1 MRTKNKLFLLFFIV
15 PFISFSQS
23 QRIERDIIWTG
34 LEQVQVA
41 ENETIPII
49 RFEGSISNFPE
60 DLLPVYYERI
70 ALVNLDFFDR
80 IEIVNKIFEPIPPN
94 EVAVLEG
101 SKNITTQIHVESN
114 LAFDRKKPFATV
126 RFIPIQKNELTGFYE
141 RLVSFDLELIFDQT
155 QVNSLA
161 YKSTNYKSNSVLD
174 SGNWYKIA
182 VSNTGIYKISYDEL
196 NELGLNVSTIN
207 PKHIRVYGNGGGM
220 LPENIN
226 DFRYDDLQENAI
238 QVTGEDD
245 GSFDSGDYIL
255 FYAESPN
262 EWEYSSNDK
271 RLHKSLHLYSDYNY
285 YYITA
290 DLGEGKRIQLQPSSP
305 ALTPTFYSN
314 KFTDAYHHEIEEEN
328 LISSGR
334 MWYGET
340 FDLYNNMEKE
350 ITFPNLDINS
360 KVYLAADVAA
370 RSNVVSSFSFYV
382 NNQLVKTLSIQ
393 PTNSTNINADY
404 AKTKFD
410 STSFI
415 VSGPDLTVKIVYSKP
430 LASSVGYLNF
440 FTLNVIRNL
449 KFTGSQ
455 MIFRDTR
462 TANNSYIT
470 EYTLTKSGSDI
481 TIWNIT
487 DRTNVSKMETTNGND
502 KLIFTIESDKL
513 EEFIAF
519 DGSSYYSAS
528 LVGKVNNQNLHGLG
542 DYEMIIITHPDF
554 TDQANRLADH
564 HINFDNMSVL
574 VVELPQIYNE
584 FSSGAQDISAIRD
597 FVKCMYDKASTNNEP
612 KYLLLFGDASFDYKD
627 RIPDNS
633 NYVPTWES
641 PESLNPVGS
650 YIKDDFF
657 GLLDGDNMID
667 IGIGRFVVS
676 SVNQAKSSVDKTIHY
691 AVNSDEVM
699 GDWRNIICLIADDE
713 DNNLHFNDAEKIAFQ
728 IDTSNQDINI
738 DKIYLDAYEQ
748 VSTPSGERYPKV
760 TQDINTRVDR
770 GALMMNYIGHGGEL
784 GLAHERILKIA
795 DINSW
800 KNWDNMPVF
809 ITATCEFSRF
819 DDPERTS
826 AGEYVFLNPN
836 GGGISLFTTT
846 RATYAGGNLRLNKN
860 INYFALNKFDGEYLR
875 MGDVIRLAKNATGS
889 DDNTRKFALLGDPAL
904 NFAHPQHNVVTATI
918 NNISVQEVT
927 DTIKALSEVT
937 ITGEMQDYLGNKLTS
952 FNGTLF
958 PIVFDKPSKYTT
970 QANDPSSNP
979 ATFYIQ
985 KNALYKGK
993 ASIIN
998 GEWSYSF
1005 IVPKDIAY
1013 SYGYGKLS
1021 YYAKTDSEDAAGNY
1035 MDIIVGGYNDNAS
1048 ADNQGPVVRLYLNDD
1063 SFVYGGITD
1072 ENPSLLAYVYDESGI
1087 NTVGSGI
1094 GHDILAT
1101 LDESGNYILND
1112 YYESELDDFQN
1123 GTITYPFFKLANGHH
1138 QLSLKVWDIY
1148 NNSTTVYTEF
1158 VVADSHQM
1166 ALESVMNYPNPFIE
1180 STRFSFEHNQ
1190 TDQPLEVTIRIFTMN
1205 GQLVRTLTDQYFA
1218 GGYKYHSIA
1227 WKGTDEGGNKL
1238 DQGMYIY
1245 KILVRNYNGSVS
1257 QETDKLIIL
1266 R

>member
-23 QRIERDIIWTG
+23 QRIGRNLIWTG

-41 ENETIPII
+41 ENETISLI
-49 RFEGSISNFPE
+49 RFEGSINDFSD

-70 ALVNLDFFDR
+70 ALINHEFFHHV
-80 IEIVNKIFEPIPPN
+80 EIVNKIFEPLPPN
-94 EVAVLEG
+94 EVAVIEG
-101 SKNITTQIHVESN
+101 SIKITTKIRIESN
-114 LAFDRKKPFATV
+114 LAFDRKKPYATV

-141 RLVSFDLELIFDQT
+141 KLISFDLEIIFDQT
-155 QVNSLA
+155 KVNSLP
-161 YKSTNYKSNSVLD
+161 YKSANYKTNSVLS

-182 VSNTGIYKISYDEL
+182 VSNTGIYKISHDEL
-196 NELGLNVSTIN
+196 SDLGLNVSTIN

-226 DFRYDDLQENAI
+226 EFRYDDLQENAI

-245 GSFDSGDYIL
+245 GSFDAGDYIL

-262 EWEYSSNDK
+262 EWEYSSIDN

-305 ALTPTFYSN
+305 GLTPTFYSN

-328 LISSGR
+328 LISTGR
-334 MWYGET
+334 IWYGET

-350 ITFPNLDINS
+350 ITFPNLDEDS
-360 KVYLAADVAA
+360 KVFLAADVAA
-370 RSNVVSSFSFYV
+370 RSNVGSSFGFYV
-382 NNQLVKTLSIQ
+382 NDQLVKTLSIP
-393 PTNSTNINADY
+393 PTNSSNINADY
-404 AKTKFD
+404 AKTRFD
-410 STSFI
+410 STSFY
-415 VSGPDLTVKIVYSKP
+415 VSGEDLTVKIIYSKP

-440 FTLNVIRNL
+440 FTINVVRDL
-449 KFTGSQ
+449 KYTGSQ

-462 TANNSYIT
+462 TADNTYIT
-470 EYTLTKSGSDI
+470 EYTLTKSGSDV

-487 DRTNVSKMETTNGND
+487 DRTNASKMETNNGNNNL
-502 KLIFTIESDKL
+502 KFTIESDKL

-519 DGSSYYSAS
+519 DGSSYFTAS
-528 LVGKVNNQNLHGLG
+528 LVGKVNNQNLHGL
-542 DYEMIIITHPDF
+542 DHYDMIMVTHPDF
-554 TDQANRLADH
+554 SEQANRLANH
-564 HINFDNMSVL
+564 HINFDNMDVL

-584 FSSGAQDISAIRD
+584 FSSGSQDISAIRD
-597 FVKCMYDKASTNNEP
+597 FVKLIYDKASPGNEP

-657 GLLDGDNMID
+657 GLLDGDNMVD

-676 SVNQAKSSVDKTIHY
+676 SVNQAKSTVDKTIHY

-713 DNNLHFNDAEKIAFQ
+713 DSNLHFNDAEKIAFQ

-770 GALMMNYIGHGGEL
+770 GALIMNYIGHGGEL
-784 GLAHERILKIA
+784 GLAHERILKIV

-800 KNWDNMPVF
+800 KNYDNMPVF

-826 AGEYVFLNPN
+826 AGEHVFLNPN

-860 INYFALNKFDGEYLR
+860 INKYALNKFDDEYLR

-904 NFAHPQHNVVTATI
+904 HFAHPEHNVITATI
-918 NNISVQEVT
+918 NNISIQEVT

-937 ITGEMQDYLGNKLTS
+937 ITGEMQDYFGNKLTS

-970 QANDPSSNP
+970 QANDPGSNP
-979 ATFYIQ
+979 VTFYIQ

-1021 YYAKTDSEDAAGNY
+1021 YYAKTDLEDAAGSY
-1035 MDIIVGGYNDNAS
+1035 LEIIVGGYNDNAS
-1048 ADNQGPVVRLYLNDD
+1048 ADNQGPIVRLYMNDD

-1072 ENPSLLAYVYDESGI
+1072 ENPSLLAYVYDENGI

-1094 GHDILAT
+1094 GHDIMAT

-1123 GTITYPFFKLANGHH
+1123 GTINYPFYSLSNGRHT
-1138 QLSLKVWDIY
+1138 LSLKVWDIY

-1158 VVADSHQM
+1158 VVAESHQM

-1180 STRFSFEHNQ
+1180 STQFSFEHNQ

-1218 GGYKYHSIA
+1218 GGYKYNSIS
-1227 WKGTDEGGNKL
+1227 WKGADEGGNKL
-1238 DQGMYIY
+1238 NQGMYIY
-1245 KILVRNYNGSVS
+1245 KILVRNHNGSVS
-1257 QETDKLIIL
+1257 EETDKLIIL

>member
-23 QRIERDIIWTG
+23 QRLGRELIWTG

-41 ENETIPII
+41 ENETIQLI
-49 RFEGSISNFPE
+49 RFEGSINDFSDN
-60 DLLPVYYERI
+60 LLPVYYERI

-94 EVAVLEG
+94 EVAVIEG

-141 RLVSFDLELIFDQT
+141 RLISFDLELIFDQT
-155 QVNSLA
+155 QANSIT
-161 YKSTNYKSNSVLD
+161 YKSTNYKSNSVLAN
-174 SGNWYKIA
+174 GNWYKIA
-182 VSNTGIYKISYDEL
+182 VSNTGIYKISYSEL
-196 NELGLNVSTIN
+196 SELGLNVSTIN

-220 LPENIN
+220 LPENVN

-255 FYAESPN
+255 FYAQSPN
-262 EWEYSSNDK
+262 EWKYSSNDK

-290 DLGEGKRIQLQPSSP
+290 DLGEGKRIQIQSSSP
-305 ALTPTFYSN
+305 SLTPTFYSN

-370 RSNVVSSFSFYV
+370 RSNVTSSFSFYV
-382 NNQLVKTLSIQ
+382 NDQLVKTLSIS

-440 FTLNVIRNL
+440 FTLNAIRNL

-462 TANNSYIT
+462 TADNSYIT

-502 KLIFTIESDKL
+502 KLIFTVESDKL

-519 DGSSYYSAS
+519 NGSSYYSAS
-528 LVGKVNNQNLHGLG
+528 LVGKVSDQNLHGLG
-542 DYEMIIITHPDF
+542 DYEMIIVTHPDF

-597 FVKCMYDKASTNNEP
+597 FVKLMYDKASAGNEP

-641 PESLNPVGS
+641 PESLNPVSS
-650 YIKDDFF
+650 YI
-657 GLLDGDNMID
+657 
-667 IGIGRFVVS
+667 
-676 SVNQAKSSVDKTIHY
+676 
-691 AVNSDEVM
+691 
-699 GDWRNIICLIADDE
+699 
-713 DNNLHFNDAEKIAFQ
+713 
-728 IDTSNQDINI
+728 
-738 DKIYLDAYEQ
+738 
-748 VSTPSGERYPKV
+748 
-760 TQDINTRVDR
+760 
-770 GALMMNYIGHGGEL
+770 
-784 GLAHERILKIA
+784 
-795 DINSW
+795 
-800 KNWDNMPVF
+800 
-809 ITATCEFSRF
+809 
-819 DDPERTS
+819 
-826 AGEYVFLNPN
+826 
-836 GGGISLFTTT
+836 
-846 RATYAGGNLRLNKN
+846 
-860 INYFALNKFDGEYLR
+860 
-875 MGDVIRLAKNATGS
+875 
-889 DDNTRKFALLGDPAL
+889 
-904 NFAHPQHNVVTATI
+904 
-918 NNISVQEVT
+918 
-927 DTIKALSEVT
+927 
-937 ITGEMQDYLGNKLTS
+937 
-952 FNGTLF
+952 
-958 PIVFDKPSKYTT
+958 
-970 QANDPSSNP
+970 
-979 ATFYIQ
+979 
-985 KNALYKGK
+985 
-993 ASIIN
+993 
-998 GEWSYSF
+998 
-1005 IVPKDIAY
+1005 
-1013 SYGYGKLS
+1013 
-1021 YYAKTDSEDAAGNY
+1021 
-1035 MDIIVGGYNDNAS
+1035 
-1048 ADNQGPVVRLYLNDD
+1048 
-1063 SFVYGGITD
+1063 
-1072 ENPSLLAYVYDESGI
+1072 
-1087 NTVGSGI
+1087 
-1094 GHDILAT
+1094 
-1101 LDESGNYILND
+1101 
-1112 YYESELDDFQN
+1112 
-1123 GTITYPFFKLANGHH
+1123 
-1138 QLSLKVWDIY
+1138 
-1148 NNSTTVYTEF
+1148 
-1158 VVADSHQM
+1158 
-1166 ALESVMNYPNPFIE
+1166 
-1180 STRFSFEHNQ
+1180 
-1190 TDQPLEVTIRIFTMN
+1190 
-1205 GQLVRTLTDQYFA
+1205 
-1218 GGYKYHSIA
+1218 
-1227 WKGTDEGGNKL
+1227 
-1238 DQGMYIY
+1238 
-1245 KILVRNYNGSVS
+1245 
-1257 QETDKLIIL
+1257 
-1266 R
+1266 